1 MSVFFVRYTHP
12 DVPGW
17 REHLEAHTKWL
28 LARLAEGTLKASGPL
43 IGTPQGERGALLVFV
58 AENRAGLDEIIAT
71 DPYSIHDLVSAMEVF
86 EWNPFFGAF
95 QPESSL
101 PATLQQLDWAP
112 LLARLSSA
120 GGLGGP
126 PG

>member
-12 DVPGW
+12 DNAGW

-28 LARLAEGTLKASGPL
+28 LTRLAEGTLKASGPL
-43 IGTPQGERGALLVFV
+43 IGTPDGERGALLVFV
-58 AENRAGLDEIIAT
+58 TEDRTSLDEVIAT
-71 DPYSIHDLVSAMEVF
+71 DPYAVHDLISAMEVF

-95 QPESSL
+95 QPDSTL
-101 PATLQQLDWAP
+101 PATLQHLDWAP
-112 LLARLSSA
+112 LLAGLASA

-126 PG
+126 QH